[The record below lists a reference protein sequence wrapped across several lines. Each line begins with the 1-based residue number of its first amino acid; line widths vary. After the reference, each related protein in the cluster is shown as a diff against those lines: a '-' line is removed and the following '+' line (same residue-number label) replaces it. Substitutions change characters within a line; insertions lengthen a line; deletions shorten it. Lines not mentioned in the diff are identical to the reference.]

1 MPYYTT
7 MNLPAPSYERFREK
21 LSHYESAPKNA
32 IQDFEEALK
41 CFFKVEAVA
50 TFTNCF
56 TALAMALLYA
66 VRSHPK
72 TVAVAGLAYRRTT
85 DIVQWAGLHPIYV
98 DNNPQNLGMSLPG
111 LEEKLKA
118 GGVGCVLMQH
128 PMVKI
133 CDPGSYIALC
143 EKYGVPVVFD
153 SVEATGGMYEG
164 KRIGGFGMV
173 EGFSLHP
180 SKVINAAEGGV
191 LTFGSAVEHRAFMSY
206 MRDIGVMEAQGGEM
220 QFFGLEPLHAMM
232 GLASLDA
239 YPEMRAKF
247 RTHYMRYRESL
258 QGSALFRLVE
268 YDQEADPN
276 FKSVLVELRASVTG
290 FREELIRHLEAHNIG
305 ARPYYAPLHPMTRS
319 EALPVAKQ
327 LSERYIFLP
336 IGHSVDL
343 ADIDFICKTLLAYPV
358 PRDGG

>member
-1 MPYYTT
+1 MSYYTT
-7 MNLPAPSYERFREK
+7 MNLPAPSYERFLEK
-21 LSHYESAPKNA
+21 FAQYEFAPKNA

-41 CFFKVEAVA
+41 CFFEVEAVT

-56 TALAMALLYA
+56 TALSMALLYA
-66 VRSHPK
+66 VRSRPR
-72 TVAVAGLAYRRTT
+72 TVVVAGLAYRRTS
-85 DIVQWAGLHPIYV
+85 DIVLWAGLHPIYV
-98 DNNPQNLGMSLPG
+98 DNNPQNLAMSLPG
-111 LEEKLKA
+111 LEDKLTA

-133 CDPGSYIALC
+133 CDPSSYISLC
-143 EKYGVPVVFD
+143 DKYGVPVVFD

-164 KRIGGFGMV
+164 KRIGGFGVV

-191 LTFGSAVEHRAFMSY
+191 LTFDSAPEYRAFMDY
-206 MRDIGVMEAQGGEM
+206 MRDIGVMETQGSEM

-232 GLASLDA
+232 GLASLDV
-239 YPEMRAKF
+239 YQEVRAKF
-247 RTHYMRYRESL
+247 RTHYMRYRENL
-258 QGSALFRLVE
+258 EGSRLFRLVE

-276 FKSVLVELRASVTG
+276 FKSVLVELRTSVAG
-290 FREELIRHLEAHNIG
+290 FREELIRHLESHNIG
-305 ARPYYAPLHPMTRS
+305 ARPYYAPLHPMTKN

-336 IGHSVDL
+336 IGHSVSPV
-343 ADIDFICKTLLAYPV
+343 DIDFICETLLAYPV